1 MIGSTIVLRNG
12 QPWLGLGTP
21 GYVYATIPQV
31 LTSILDYDMDPY
43 EASVLPRMFPLYD
56 DYVLEI
62 ESRIPAEV
70 AAGLA
75 RMGILMRPLEPYNS
89 SMGSFQINWRDFE
102 TGGLSSSA
110 DPRRVGTAA
119 GF

>member
-1 MIGSTIVLRNG
+1 MLDG

-31 LTSILDYDMDPY
+31 LTSILDYGMDPY
-43 EASVLPRMFPLYD
+43 EASVMPRMFPLYD

-62 ESRIPAEV
+62 ESRIPKKV
-70 AAGLA
+70 STDLA
-75 RMGILMRPLEPYNS
+75 RMGILLRPLEPYNT
-89 SMGSFQINWRDFE
+89 SMGSFQINWRDLE
-102 TGGLSSSA
+102 TGLLNSSA
-110 DPRRVGTAA
+110 DPRRMGTAA